1 MEGKREM
8 AEIGLEGWKKEHE
21 EVKKKRIRG
30 GSVASPVALLAF
42 SNRLRGI
49 NAETKG
55 GWARNN

>member
-1 MEGKREM
+1 M